1 MAEGKIRRFVRRMKD
16 RIALTDKHTF
26 ILYSILRFLVLLTL
40 IRCNMTARWEGV
52 ALGILCT
59 VHLVLNLSM
68 LSGLARTQRRGRLA
82 LDILLIA
89 WLVLEVLSGLGMS
102 LYVTPWLMLPDSF
115 LLSRSTHA
123 LLGYWGF
130 VLAAIHAG
138 FHAPAIRGQLA
149 RHLFKRP
156 AKRRNPLFQAI
167 IAAAGIASALAL
179 QFPEHL
185 VPAPAAL
192 RLVRDATFP
201 LPGAS
206 GPCLLG
212 NRCGSRS
219 GAVVLCQK
227 QAPIRLIKFTPGC
240 HISSVIK

>member
-1 MAEGKIRRFVRRMKD
+1 MAEGKIRRFVRRMKG

-40 IRCNMTARWEGV
+40 IRCIMTARWEGV

-185 VPAPAAL
+185 VPLQPLFGSSEMPPSLFLALLVLAFWGIAAAADLAPSCSA
-192 RLVRDATFP
+192 R
-201 LPGAS
+201 
-206 GPCLLG
+206 
-212 NRCGSRS
+212 NRH
-219 GAVVLCQK
+219 Q
-227 QAPIRLIKFTPGC
+227 
-240 HISSVIK
+240 SV